1 MQAFLL
7 SADLFHKHAERF
19 GRDTAR
25 GIIPSVA
32 DDWSEAIKFLVQK
45 KETQDILIVA
55 NGRSR
60 AAEASIVNS
69 DVFGHKDAHGL
80 LIVYQG
86 SDSKKDARISKRAS
100 PLKAMNTETLHVI
113 MPATNSKALKPR
125 QYFNKC
131 GEATTFEPTFTGVPH
146 RNLPSIPRVDMDGVE
161 AILGRPAAAGAEVSV
176 RPHVQHEIDK
186 RGHPLFWAEY
196 KSVQL
201 FKVLFSQFDVTHVL
215 DATPGSGAAASAALA
230 SGAIYDGFCVNS
242 AHKQWLE
249 SLMDSAIFA
258 VATESG
264 DSAAA
269 VGATKEHVDQ
279 IKTFFS
285 ATVKEAKRYLTTDG
299 PVEENGEEDGGE
311 SDESE

>member
-1 MQAFLL
+1 M
-7 SADLFHKHAERF
+7 
-19 GRDTAR
+19 
-25 GIIPSVA
+25 
-32 DDWSEAIKFLVQK
+32 QK

-146 RNLPSIPRVDMDGVE
+146 RNLPSIPRVDMEGVE
-161 AILGRPAAAGAEVSV
+161 QILGRTAAAGAEVSV

-269 VGATKEHVDQ
+269 VGATKEHVEQ

-285 ATVKEAKRYLTTDG
+285 ATVKEAKRYLTADG
-299 PVEENGEEDGGE
+299 PVEEDGEEGGE
-311 SDESE
+311 ESEESE